1 MEFSFTIPSA
11 NVILDIPLRMRVIG
25 DRLANS
31 TKPCESLEYG
41 EAEDY
46 IVILRATTLGVK
58 NFVSEFVI
66 SPNPSLGI
74 VNINYDK
81 TISEVTVV
89 NIAGQTVFNQK
100 YNKNKVALDIS
111 NLSPAIYFIKIKSEN
126 KITTKKIIKK

>member
-1 MEFSFTIPSA
+1 
-11 NVILDIPLRMRVIG
+11 MRVIG

-89 NIAGQTVFNQK
+89 NQK
-100 YNKNKVALDIS
+100 YDENKVSLDIS